1 MNILEIVNSH
11 DNLMNYYQAIL
22 GLCSN
27 NNYELNLEYKLFND
41 GIPNLGYFS
50 DEEFRGV
57 IKICPSLNYEN
68 KISCIAHEL
77 AHVELKFVGNTDE
90 FLFQIDRITY
100 PYNFSLL
107 KGSLL
112 NFLHHLLIDDIL
124 DNKQLSNQ
132 LYHTE
137 ILADNLQQDFSFT
150 LDEFYEGSLK
160 EELINKMKNLYFAFK
175 EVENILSQYGGNY
188 TEIDC
193 SLMVNQYSSSII
205 EIVEHAKECKNLQEI
220 ENLTLRLIQKVRGD

>member
-1 MNILEIVNSH
+1 MNILEVVNSH
-11 DNLMNYYQAIL
+11 DKLMNYYQVIL

-27 NNYELNLEYKLFND
+27 NNYEFHLEYKLPND
-41 GIPNLGYFS
+41 RIPNLGYFL

-57 IKICPSLNYEN
+57 IKICPSLSYEN

-100 PYNFSLL
+100 PYDFSLL

-137 ILADNLQQDFSFT
+137 ILGDNIQKDFSFT
-150 LDEFYEGSLK
+150 LDEFYEGSSK

-175 EVENILSQYGGNY
+175 EVENLLSQYGGDY

-193 SLMVNQYSSSII
+193 SLLVNQYSSNII
-205 EIVEHAKECKNLQEI
+205 EVVEHAKECKNLQEI
-220 ENLTLRLIQKVRGD
+220 ENLTLSLIQKVRGD